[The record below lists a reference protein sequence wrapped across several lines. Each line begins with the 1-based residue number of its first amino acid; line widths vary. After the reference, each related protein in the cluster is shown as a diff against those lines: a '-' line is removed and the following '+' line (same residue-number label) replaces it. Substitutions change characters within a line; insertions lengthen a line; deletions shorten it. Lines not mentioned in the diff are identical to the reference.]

1 MNIRNNTND
10 MSMLSR
16 IEQIRIE
23 LKQLNNEVDL
33 QLNSINEDLEKFIEQ
48 CQLINRRENHY
59 LE

>member
-1 MNIRNNTND
+1 